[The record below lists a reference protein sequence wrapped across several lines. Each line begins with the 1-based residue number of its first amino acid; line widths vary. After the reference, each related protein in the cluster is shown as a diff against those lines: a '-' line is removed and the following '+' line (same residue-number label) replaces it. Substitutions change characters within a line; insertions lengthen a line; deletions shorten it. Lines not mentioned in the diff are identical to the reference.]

1 MLNSLII
8 GARISN
14 ARKARG
20 LSQTQLAAELNVS
33 PQAVGKW
40 ERGESMPDIIT
51 FDRMTNV
58 LAVDLNYFSENCASG
73 GSLGD
78 GNLNDGGLGGGSQ
91 SGSPYDDGESSDVA
105 FQAMTADSP
114 AGSQNGLNSASTDA
128 TDSTG
133 RHHGFNGGRH
143 HGFNM
148 SGWSWKDADFSGLT
162 GIGGKFNGA
171 NIQRCTFVGTDLSG
185 IKLKGNTVIGN
196 DFSGCDFSDSLIS
209 GSTLSKCRFNDSS
222 LANAKLSGSLVS
234 DCDFSNADFSEAVL
248 KGSSLVRNNLNG
260 VRWQNTAFL
269 SMRFMDTV
277 FSGEIN
283 SCSFE
288 SCSFGKTSF
297 QNVSFSNTFFKNR
310 SLKKVEFLNCRADS
324 ITLAFLKSSGVD
336 VSAISLII

>member
-1 MLNSLII
+1 MQCRILIAMRRLPNTTAYEKEWTMLNSLII
-8 GARISN
+8 GARISD

-58 LAVDLNYFSENCASG
+58 LGVDLNYFSENCAASG
-73 GSLGD
+73 GRGD
-78 GNLNDGGLGGGSQ
+78 GSGDGGSRGGDPGTTGS
-91 SGSPYDDGESSDVA
+91 
-105 FQAMTADSP
+105 
-114 AGSQNGLNSASTDA
+114 
-128 TDSTG
+128 
-133 RHHGFNGGRH
+133 RHHGPNGGKH

-171 NIQRCTFVGTDLSG
+171 NIQRCTFVGTDLAG
-185 IKLKGNTVIGN
+185 IKLKGNTVIDN
-196 DFSGCDFSDSLIS
+196 NFSGCDFSDSLIS

-222 LANAKLSGSLVS
+222 LVNAKLSGSLVL

-248 KGSSLVRNNLNG
+248 KGSSFVRNNLSG
-260 VRWQNTAFL
+260 VRWQNTTFS
-269 SMRFMDTV
+269 SMRFMETV

-310 SLKKVEFLNCRADS
+310 SLKKVEFLNCKADN

-336 VSAISLII
+336 VSAIGLIV